1 VFKSKKPR
9 RYIQVKTRVI
19 NQGRHI
25 IAICSDITKFKDSE
39 IRMQKVR
46 SRFFS
51 SVAHELRTPLNA
63 IIPIL
68 RMVIMILSTV
78 NFLPE
83 NILKSLKIVLSSALH
98 LQNVIEDCLEISRI
112 ENNKFSLYKEK
123 FDIREAA
130 NEVCDIMKFQIEQK
144 GL

>member
-1 VFKSKKPR
+1 M
-9 RYIQVKTRVI
+9 YIQVKTRVI

-68 RMVIMILSTV
+68 RMIIIILSTV
-78 NFLPE
+78 NFLPD

-130 NEVCDIMKFQIEQK
+130 NEVCDIMKF
-144 GL
+144 